1 MGTRTGLPALKKV
14 GREMCRLIVKFTPVI
29 QLAYPDSPALQAAL
43 AAALAAC
50 AELDKEITENLPVGV

>member
-1 MGTRTGLPALKKV
+1 MASRTGLPALKKV
-14 GREMCRLIVKFTPVI
+14 GSEMCRLIVKFAPVI

-50 AELDKEITENLPVGV
+50 QELEKEITDNLPIGV